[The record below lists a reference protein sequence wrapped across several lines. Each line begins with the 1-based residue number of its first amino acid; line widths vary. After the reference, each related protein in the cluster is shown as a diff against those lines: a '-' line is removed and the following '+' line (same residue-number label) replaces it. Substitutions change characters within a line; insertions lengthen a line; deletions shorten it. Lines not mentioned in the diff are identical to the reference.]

1 MEGKRGFEIVSTW
14 KDAGISLPRRKTAM
28 SAGYDIESA
37 VETEVLP
44 GEIKVIPTGLKAYM
58 ESDEYLA
65 VYIRSSMAVKHGIML
80 ANSTGIIDA
89 DYYGNEDNEG
99 HIMIAFYNHSDHS
112 IAIRKGERI
121 AQGIFAS
128 YLIVDA
134 DVPTADIRK
143 GGMGSTVVR

>member
-65 VYIRSSMAVKHGIML
+65 VYIRWPLNMALCLQTAPVLLMRTTMGMKIMKGIL
-80 ANSTGIIDA
+80 CVLYIILLEKLSIFLKGIGLPRDC
-89 DYYGNEDNEG
+89 
-99 HIMIAFYNHSDHS
+99 
-112 IAIRKGERI
+112 
-121 AQGIFAS
+121 
-128 YLIVDA
+128 L
-134 DVPTADIRK
+134 
-143 GGMGSTVVR
+143 

>member
-65 VYIRSSMAVKHGIML
+65 VYIRSSKQHR
-80 ANSTGIIDA
+80 
-89 DYYGNEDNEG
+89 YY
-99 HIMIAFYNHSDHS
+99 
-112 IAIRKGERI
+112 
-121 AQGIFAS
+121 
-128 YLIVDA
+128 
-134 DVPTADIRK
+134 
-143 GGMGSTVVR
+143 

>member
-99 HIMIAFYNHSDHS
+99 HIMCALYNSSRRAFHIS
-112 IAIRKGERI
+112 KGDRI
-121 AQGIFAS
+121 AQGLFMK
-128 YLIVDA
+128 YLLTDDDHTEGKRI
-134 DVPTADIRK
+134 
-143 GGMGSTVVR
+143 GGMGSTGVQ

>member
-58 ESDEYLA
+58 ESDGIWRSISDPAWPLNMA
-65 VYIRSSMAVKHGIML
+65 LCLQTAPVLLMRTTMGMKIMKGILCVLYIILLEKLSIFLKGIGL
-80 ANSTGIIDA
+80 PRGC
-89 DYYGNEDNEG
+89 
-99 HIMIAFYNHSDHS
+99 
-112 IAIRKGERI
+112 
-121 AQGIFAS
+121 
-128 YLIVDA
+128 L
-134 DVPTADIRK
+134 
-143 GGMGSTVVR
+143 

>member
-89 DYYGNEDNEG
+89 DYYGNAENEG
-99 HIMIAFYNHSDHS
+99 HIYIPLYNYGKESVHIA
-112 IAIRKGERI
+112 AGERI
-121 AQGIFAS
+121 AQGIFTH
-128 YLIVDA
+128 YLTVDGDA
-134 DVPTADIRK
+134 AGRGTVRA
-143 GGMGSTVVR
+143 GGFGSTGA

>member
-14 KDAGISLPRRKTAM
+14 KNAGISLPRRKTAM

-99 HIMIAFYNHSDHS
+99 HIMCALYNSSRKAFH
-112 IAIRKGERI
+112 IFKGDRI
-121 AQGIFAS
+121 AQGLFMK
-128 YLIVDA
+128 YLLTDDDHTEGNRI
-134 DVPTADIRK
+134 
-143 GGMGSTVVR
+143 GGMGSTGV

>member
-14 KDAGISLPRRKTAM
+14 KNAGISLPRRKTAM

-89 DYYGNEDNEG
+89 DYYGNE
-99 HIMIAFYNHSDHS
+99 IMRGILCVLYIILPEKLS
-112 IAIRKGERI
+112 IFLKGIGLPR
-121 AQGIFAS
+121 GC
-128 YLIVDA
+128 L
-134 DVPTADIRK
+134 
-143 GGMGSTVVR
+143 

>member
-65 VYIRSSMAVKHGIML
+65 
-80 ANSTGIIDA
+80 D
-89 DYYGNEDNEG
+89 
-99 HIMIAFYNHSDHS
+99 
-112 IAIRKGERI
+112 RK
-121 AQGIFAS
+121 S
-128 YLIVDA
+128 
-134 DVPTADIRK
+134 
-143 GGMGSTVVR
+143 VV

>member
-65 VYIRSSMAVKHGIML
+65 VYIRSDRKSTRL
-80 ANSTGIIDA
+80 NSSHNRESRMPSSA
-89 DYYGNEDNEG
+89 
-99 HIMIAFYNHSDHS
+99 
-112 IAIRKGERI
+112 
-121 AQGIFAS
+121 
-128 YLIVDA
+128 
-134 DVPTADIRK
+134 
-143 GGMGSTVVR
+143 

>member
-14 KDAGISLPRRKTAM
+14 KNAGISLPRRKTAM

-37 VETEVLP
+37 V
-44 GEIKVIPTGLKAYM
+44 EIKVIPTGLKAYM

-99 HIMIAFYNHSDHS
+99 HIMCALYNSSRKAFH
-112 IAIRKGERI
+112 IFKGDRI
-121 AQGIFAS
+121 AQGLFMK
-128 YLIVDA
+128 YLLTDDDHTEGKRI
-134 DVPTADIRK
+134 
-143 GGMGSTVVR
+143 GGMGSTGV